1 MAMVH
6 ELRQLAG
13 VPCAAGSRA
22 VPVMECPPTLARGV
36 SLTSAVSMSAPLDT
50 VGSHRYLGV
59 SVMGQVSIAVSRLA
73 EEDSREAQNARAV
86 KWLLAQR
93 GGAVVVVTPRRDF
106 ESVSIKRLTA
116 QPGVH
121 HHVWRG
127 FHGGHFDGRRVLYA
141 WPDRQRL
148 NDLWNADADAIVVI
162 EWGVEETAEW
172 IEDVNPIQLLPGAT
186 IDPSPRMAAT
196 PEPLSNGVDG
206 ILEYVAGM
214 AAGYSSGLKWNEE
227 DMLKA
232 DMMNR
237 PDRWASITVDQV
249 RAKCRAL
256 GMRGADVDTIA
267 GFLQRRKEGRRFN
280 VRSSY
285 RAFQFN

>member
-1 MAMVH
+1 MSDPLATLRNHQCLEGAVMA
-6 ELRQLAG
+6 Q
-13 VPCAAGSRA
+13 VP
-22 VPVMECPPTLARGV
+22 T
-36 SLTSAVSMSAPLDT
+36 
-50 VGSHRYLGV
+50 
-59 SVMGQVSIAVSRLA
+59 AVSRLG
-73 EEDSREAQNARAV
+73 EGDSREAQNARAV
-86 KWLLAQR
+86 KWLLAR
-93 GGAVVVVTPRRDF
+93 PGGAVIVVTPRRDF
-106 ESVSIKRLTA
+106 ESASIKRLIA

-127 FHGGHFDGRRVLYA
+127 FHGGHFDGQRVLYA

-148 NDLWNADADAIVVI
+148 NDLWNADADAIAVI
-162 EWGVEETAEW
+162 EWGVHETGEW

-186 IDPSPRMAAT
+186 IDPAPRKAAA

-249 RAKCRAL
+249 RAKCRTL

-267 GFLQRRKEGRRFN
+267 GFLQRRKDGRRFN

-285 RAFQFN
+285 RTFQFN